1 MEDFTLYFNLGIEHI
16 LTWEA
21 MDHIL
26 FVTALCLRYM
36 WKDWKKVV
44 ILVTA
49 FTIGHSVTLALSALN
64 ILNFPTD
71 WIEFFIPL
79 TIAATCVN
87 NIIQRKSEQVS
98 RLPLIY
104 FFALFFGLIHG
115 LAFAGQFKALEGR
128 EGLVGHLL
136 AFNLGIEVAQLAVV
150 VIILLVS
157 WLIVQLVK
165 IPRLWWLR
173 GASFV
178 ILAFSLY
185 WAYQRFPYNKNY
197 NDEIEPQARSHVAIK
212 KQILNT

>member
-16 LTWEA
+16 LTWDA

-64 ILNFPTD
+64 IVNLPTD

-79 TIAATCVN
+79 TIAATCIN
-87 NIIQRKSEQVS
+87 NLVQRKTEQTS
-98 RLPLIY
+98 RLPVIY

-128 EGLVGHLL
+128 EGLIGHLL

-150 VIILLVS
+150 LVILLAS
-157 WLIVQLVK
+157 WLIVQVIK
-165 IPRLWWLR
+165 IPRIWWLKV
-173 GASFV
+173 ASIV
-178 ILAFSLY
+178 ILAFSLI

-197 NDEIEPQARSHVAIK
+197 NDEKALVFGCSRLWTV
-212 KQILNT
+212 

>member
-1 MEDFTLYFNLGIEHI
+1 MEDFALYFGLGIDHI

-26 FVTALCLRYM
+26 FVTALCLRYT

-64 ILNFPTD
+64 YINFSTD

-79 TIAATCVN
+79 TIAATCLN
-87 NIIQRKSEQVS
+87 NIFQKKSEETS

-104 FFALFFGLIHG
+104 FFALFFGLVHG

-128 EGLVGHLL
+128 ESLVSHLL

-150 VIILLVS
+150 VIILLVT
-157 WLIVQLVK
+157 WLIVQLIK
-165 IPRLWWLR
+165 MPRIWWLR
-173 GASFV
+173 GVSVV
-178 ILAFSLY
+178 ILVFSLY

-197 NDEIEPQARSHVAIK
+197 NDAEKVFVFGCSRLWIV
-212 KQILNT
+212 

>member
-36 WKDWKKVV
+36 WKDWKRVV

-87 NIIQRKSEQVS
+87 NIVQRRSEQVS

-157 WLIVQLVK
+157 LLIVQLIK
-165 IPRLWWLR
+165 LPRLWWLR
-173 GASFV
+173 GASLV
-178 ILAFSLY
+178 ILVFSLI

-197 NDEIEPQARSHVAIK
+197 NDEIEPQARSHVPIK